1 MSAEIINLKDFR
13 KRQAKLEKQRQAEEN
28 RVRFGRSKA
37 EKLKESADKKRQDAD
52 LDGKKR
58 DPES

>member
-37 EKLKESADKKRQDAD
+37 EKLKESADKKRHDAD